1 MAVMREITKRLVL
14 EECLRMMEAIKLNM
28 SKNGSGRLALEGY
41 DIAYLEQEMKC
52 NVIREMIRQIEA
64 GAVGDSLR
72 RFAETNR
79 QALEDPQVRS
89 RIRAWQEKIM
99 AGEGLDL
106 EDLSQGEPWP
116 DGPWPERLIGTE
128 EGNEHDPEV

>member
-14 EECLRMMEAIKLNM
+14 EECLRVMEAIKLNM
-28 SKNGSGRLALEGY
+28 SRNGSGREALTGY
-41 DIAYLEQEMKC
+41 EIAFIEQEMKC

-89 RIRAWQEKIM
+89 RIRTWQEKIM

-106 EDLSQGEPWP
+106 EDLSQDEPWP
-116 DGPWPERLIGTE
+116 DGEWPERIITGE
-128 EGNEHDPEV
+128 ENEHDPEV

>member
-14 EECLRMMEAIKLNM
+14 EECLRLMEAIKLNM

-64 GAVGDSLR
+64 GAVGESLR

-89 RIRAWQEKIM
+89 RIRTWQEKIM
-99 AGEGLDL
+99 AGEGLGM
-106 EDLSQGEPWP
+106 EDLSQDEPWP
-116 DGPWPERLIGTE
+116 DGPWSEKIETGE
-128 EGNEHDPEV
+128 ENEHDPEV

>member
-1 MAVMREITKRLVL
+1 MAVMREVTKRLVL
-14 EECLRMMEAIKLNM
+14 EECLRLMEAIKLNM

-89 RIRAWQEKIM
+89 RIRTWQEKIM

-116 DGPWPERLIGTE
+116 DGQWPERIETG
-128 EGNEHDPEV
+128 EGNEHAPEV

>member
-14 EECLRMMEAIKLNM
+14 EECLRLMEAIKLNM
-28 SKNGSGRLALEGY
+28 SRNGSGREALTGY
-41 DIAYLEQEMKC
+41 DIAFIEQEMKC

-89 RIRAWQEKIM
+89 RIRTWQEKIM
-99 AGEGLDL
+99 EGEGLNL
-106 EDLSQGEPWP
+106 EDLNWP
-116 DGPWPERLIGTE
+116 DGPWPERIETG

>member
-28 SKNGSGRLALEGY
+28 SRNGSGREALPGY
-41 DIAYLEQEMKC
+41 EIAFIEQEMKC

-79 QALEDPQVRS
+79 QALEDPQVRN
-89 RIRAWQEKIM
+89 RIRTWQEKIM
-99 AGEGLDL
+99 AGEGLSL
-106 EDLSQGEPWP
+106 EDLSQDEPWP
-116 DGPWPERLIGTE
+116 DGPWPKRTE
-128 EGNEHDPEV
+128 TGEGNEHDPEV